1 MDYTKKHILKILR
14 NRAFC
19 QRTAVL
25 WCIAGVMGYMAGV
38 LRCIVEMMGSI
49 AVHSG
54 NGGEYCGA

>member
-25 WCIAGVMGYMAGV
+25 ISV
-38 LRCIVEMMGSI
+38 LRLDILEEFHLMDLS
-49 AVHSG
+49 
-54 NGGEYCGA
+54 